1 MYNFI
6 AGLLNI
12 CAMCAWQAL
21 RTTDGLR
28 CLRWHA
34 LCVQAGLAAAR
45 AHGLQSP
52 ELDLLFL
59 DALALLLAAHGF
71 ADFLVC
77 IAHELHLR
85 GDVEKLVQ
93 VHEALRFLGK
103 EVGNVLALE
112 TQHTRSAR
120 DEKRFVASPGGRGVL
135 SGQAVLAGHWEQRFP
150 RLCYFL
156 TCMRVSK
163 KNHKKNC
170 SHVFASGSKKNQN
183 LL

>member
-34 LCVQAGLAAAR
+34 LSVQAGLAAAR
-45 AHGLQSP
+45 AHGLQSL
-52 ELDLLFL
+52 ELGLLFL
-59 DALALLLAAHGF
+59 DALAAHGF
-71 ADFLVC
+71 ADVLVC

-85 GDVEKLVQ
+85 GNIKNFVQ
-93 VHEALRFLGK
+93 MHEAQRIFGE
-103 EVGNVLALE
+103 EVRNVLALE

-135 SGQAVLAGHWEQRFP
+135 SG
-150 RLCYFL
+150 
-156 TCMRVSK
+156 
-163 KNHKKNC
+163 
-170 SHVFASGSKKNQN
+170 
-183 LL
+183 